1 MDEDPPPEAA
11 VVEKKR
17 GRPKGSTRS
26 LKCRTCSKNGL
37 PCGASC
43 PNVDGGPSAD
53 AAASE
58 GAASSRPATASGDH
72 LQHDVQTPLHGGPV
86 LVPPSLG
93 ADEATPADGPGLSA
107 AHGSASTADY
117 EGGSTS
123 TASGLDVGLSPVGL
137 LHVSTLLGSG
147 ADDGTPGVAGP
158 AAAQDGPST
167 AESAEP
173 TVREAG
179 VREAGKRD
187 RRQRDLHAED
197 PEYAQ
202 LRDKSA
208 PKLTKRGGLFEDG
221 DEEEK
226 GDVARPIAAS
236 LRDAAPNP

>member
-93 ADEATPADGPGLSA
+93 ADEATPADGPGMSA
-107 AHGSASTADY
+107 AHGSASTA
-117 EGGSTS
+117 GSAALTRRRPRPRN
-123 TASGLDVGLSPVGL
+123 LDADAPERSNRFVSAYRAPRMLCVINN
-137 LHVSTLLGSG
+137 VST
-147 ADDGTPGVAGP
+147 T
-158 AAAQDGPST
+158 
-167 AESAEP
+167 
-173 TVREAG
+173 
-179 VREAGKRD
+179 
-187 RRQRDLHAED
+187 
-197 PEYAQ
+197 
-202 LRDKSA
+202 
-208 PKLTKRGGLFEDG
+208 
-221 DEEEK
+221 
-226 GDVARPIAAS
+226 
-236 LRDAAPNP
+236 